1 MKEGE
6 PSFLRDEF
14 LFLHKTSQID
24 SDKTLAAC
32 GRAGGGML
40 EGIRL
45 PLSLGTSSQSWWS
58 SSPRL
63 IWRHIYSSTGIAW
76 VLEMLP
82 LLILMMFCFSRDVSA
97 PRSSAHCFEVSL
109 PGCPGG
115 DCKLA
120 SSFRHGGCR
129 GAVGTNGCDP

>member
-1 MKEGE
+1 MEEGK

-14 LFLHKTSQID
+14 LLLHKTSQID

-32 GRAGGGML
+32 GRTGGGMS

-58 SSPRL
+58 SSRL
-63 IWRHIYSSTGIAW
+63 IWRHIYSSTGTAW

-82 LLILMMFCFSRDVSA
+82 LLILMMFCFNRDVSA
-97 PRSSAHCFEVSL
+97 P
-109 PGCPGG
+109 
-115 DCKLA
+115 
-120 SSFRHGGCR
+120 
-129 GAVGTNGCDP
+129 